1 MHVSVMMFRNALS
14 THLLPAVDISS
25 RQERRMSRHN
35 ENEKKRMSRLIRF
48 VISMFMIKF
57 FCKTRSFE
65 APSQKVSTN
74 VRHLS
79 TSFLLVVEMEVLV
92 DSFSSLLLSP
102 LYLRT
107 NN

>member
-1 MHVSVMMFRNALS
+1 
-14 THLLPAVDISS
+14 
-25 RQERRMSRHN
+25 
-35 ENEKKRMSRLIRF
+35 
-48 VISMFMIKF
+48 MFMIKF

-92 DSFSSLLLSP
+92 DMFFFTVTFASIFAD
-102 LYLRT
+102 
-107 NN
+107 